1 MPLLRCTDEDCGHR
15 WSQRSYLAVGEDC
28 PICGEPSVEVG
39 VDDERPAELNIV
51 STRLR
56 EERAHPGH
64 AREKARE
71 VLRQHGIARPPVV
84 AHSIARTFGFEVRQ
98 SHQLGKLS
106 ARLVGQAI
114 EVNADDP
121 PVRQRF
127 SVAHELG
134 HHFLG
139 TRHGEGPLSEQEANA
154 FAGELLV
161 PGHMLESAMERTTD
175 TLELMKT
182 FKVSRQ
188 VLEIAAKHH
197 KRFDRLT

>member
-1 MPLLRCTDEDCGHR
+1 MPSLRCTDEDCGHR
-15 WSQRSYLAVGEDC
+15 WSQPSYLAVGEDC
-28 PICGEPSVEVG
+28 PACGEPSVEIG
-39 VDDERPAELNIV
+39 VDDETPAELNNV

-56 EERAHPGH
+56 KERAHPGY
-64 AREKARE
+64 ARQKARE

-84 AHSIARTFGFEVRQ
+84 VHSIARKCGFEVRE

-106 ARLVGQAI
+106 ARLVGKVI

-139 TRHGEGPLSEQEANA
+139 TRHGDEPLAEQEANA

-161 PGHMLESAMERTTD
+161 PSHMLESAMEHTTE
-175 TLELMKT
+175 TRELVKIFT
-182 FKVSRQ
+182 VSRQ

-197 KRFDRLT
+197 RRFDRLA

>member
-1 MPLLRCTDEDCGHR
+1 MPLLRCADEDCGHR

-28 PICGEPSVEVG
+28 PVCGEPSVEVG
-39 VDDERPAELNIV
+39 VDDETPAELNDV
-51 STRLR
+51 STRLGK
-56 EERAHPGH
+56 ERAHPAH

-71 VLRQHGIARPPVV
+71 VLRQHGIARPPIVV
-84 AHSIARTFGFEVRQ
+84 HSIAHKCGFQVRE

-106 ARLVGQAI
+106 ARLVAKVI
-114 EVNADDP
+114 EVNADDL

-134 HHFLG
+134 HHFLD
-139 TRHGEGPLSEQEANA
+139 TRHGDGPLAEQEANA

-161 PGHMLESAMERTTD
+161 PGHMLESAMEQTTD
-175 TLELMKT
+175 TLELVKI